1 MKKILMIGNGFD
13 LAHGLPTRYKDF
25 LEFCEK
31 ATPIY
36 EEELNGFED
45 EYNKKY
51 LHDWSFNDTIKQ
63 LLNQAFQSKV
73 YENLKWTTANLYLNE
88 LYECVQNNF
97 WYEYFRAVT
106 YGGENW
112 IDFESE
118 IARAIKQL
126 EIYRNKISSDQS
138 IDAEPQV
145 VTWYILV
152 CKKKKV
158 MSVQTNTVEGIDSII
173 STLYEELNRL
183 TRALEI
189 YLSVFVSAIE
199 INKPIADLEGQK
211 FDYVLSFNYT
221 DTYERVFREVITDKT
236 EICYLHGKANKDAKI
251 ESCNLVLGI
260 DEYLPEEERNVELTF
275 LSFKKFYQRI
285 YKCTDNS
292 YSNWLDE
299 VCKLSLSGERENEF
313 ELHILGHS
321 LDITD
326 KDILRKFI
334 LNDNVQT
341 KIYYYQRDKHD
352 KSDFSSKIRNL
363 IKIIKQD
370 KLIERTGGGSKNT
383 IEFIPQNIGN

>member
-1 MKKILMIGNGFD
+1 MIGNGFD

-31 ATPIY
+31 ATLIY

-45 EYNKKY
+45 EYNKRY

-88 LYECVQNNF
+88 LYECIQNNF
-97 WYEYFRAVT
+97 WYEYFKLIIRNKQ
-106 YGGENW
+106 YNGENW

-118 IARAIKQL
+118 IARAIK
-126 EIYRNKISSDQS
+126 EIEVYHHAISSGQS
-138 IDAEPQV
+138 INGEPQIFML
-145 VTWYILV
+145 YPFI
-152 CKKKKV
+152 CKKKAVPPVATDNIK
-158 MSVQTNTVEGIDSII
+158 GIDSVI
-173 STLYEELNRL
+173 STLYEDLNRL

-221 DTYERVFREVITDKT
+221 DTYERVFREMITNKT

-260 DEYLPEEERNVELTF
+260 DEYLSEEQRNIELTF

-299 VCKLSLSGERENEF
+299 ICDSTPCGQRENEF
-313 ELHILGHS
+313 ELHIFGHS

-326 KDILRKFI
+326 KDILEKFI

>member
-13 LAHGLPTRYKDF
+13 LAHGLPTQYKDF

-31 ATPIY
+31 VTPIY
-36 EEELNGFED
+36 EEELNVFDD
-45 EYNKKY
+45 EYDKKY
-51 LHDWSFNDTIKQ
+51 LHSWAFDDTVKR
-63 LLNQAFQSKV
+63 LLNEAFKSKDYDV
-73 YENLKWTTANLYLNE
+73 AKLVTANIHLNE
-88 LYECVQNNF
+88 LYECIQNNF
-97 WYEYFRAVT
+97 WYEYFRAVKCR
-106 YGGENW
+106 GENW

-118 IARAIKQL
+118 IASAIKQL
-126 EIYRNKISSDQS
+126 EIYRNKISLDESVN
-138 IDAEPQV
+138 AEPQV
-145 VTWYILV
+145 VIWYILV
-152 CKKKKV
+152 CEKKKV
-158 MSVQTNTVEGIDSII
+158 MPVQTNTVEGIDSII
-173 STLYEELNRL
+173 STLYEDLNRL

-199 INKPIADLEGQK
+199 IDKPIADLEGQE

-260 DEYLPEEERNVELTF
+260 DEYLSEEQRNIELTF

-341 KIYYYQRDKHD
+341 KIYYYQRDKDD

>member
-1 MKKILMIGNGFD
+1 MIGNGFD